1 MEEFHSLP
9 PQMLLKA
16 IDRES
21 IQVHVL
27 LIWEQSHKSIT
38 SVDLMISEAFYNFND
53 SHDPGVKCR
62 KAILP
67 LCLNFAVVEHRDQL
81 CKA

>member
-1 MEEFHSLP
+1 MEEFYCLP

-16 IDRES
+16 SDRES
-21 IQVHVL
+21 TQVHAL
-27 LIWEQSHKSIT
+27 LIWEHSHEPIT
-38 SVDLMISEAFYNFND
+38 SLDLMISEAFHSFND
-53 SHDPGVKCR
+53 SHDPGVKCS
-62 KAILP
+62 KVILP